1 MGIGIGVGGGVVR
14 VPVVGLAAQV
24 RVCVLVRLCVG
35 VRVLGVRMRGRVRG
49 RV

>member
-35 VRVLGVRMRGRVRG
+35 VRVLGVRMR
-49 RV
+49 